1 VECIDTLIGDIVPP
15 AELMKTQTD
24 RKIAEELQRTYEV
37 QRLAEMKRQDLQ
49 RELAIANIQGEVVRS
64 EQQVRI
70 SEQNAR
76 AQVESARGD
85 AASVRAKA
93 EAEAESVR
101 MVGSAKAEAEA
112 ESVRRVGAARAETE
126 ADLVLRVGA
135 AQAEAHRQGQEA
147 LGAAAYTAV
156 QVATILGEHHVKLV
170 PDIAVGGVGSGGL
183 TEALL
188 GRMLAAGAQGLPP
201 ALPAPEPKA

>member
-1 VECIDTLIGDIVPP
+1 VGNYFRNSAQEVSVLEFLSARSERQKQAFDAIRKAIQTYDVECIDTLIGDIVPP

-24 RKIAEELQRTYEV
+24 RKIAEELQRTFEV
-37 QRLAEMKRQDLQ
+37 QRQAEIKRQDLQ
-49 RELAIANIQGEVVRS
+49 RELAIANIQAEVVRS

-85 AASVRAKA
+85 AASVKARA
-93 EAEAESVR
+93 EAEADSVR
-101 MVGSAKAEAEA
+101 LVGSAKAEAEA
-112 ESVRRVGAARAETE
+112 ESVRRVGAARAQAE
-126 ADLVLRVGA
+126 AELVLQVGS

-156 QVATILGEHHVKLV
+156 QVATILGENHV
-170 PDIAVGGVGSGGL
+170 
-183 TEALL
+183 
-188 GRMLAAGAQGLPP
+188 
-201 ALPAPEPKA
+201 